1 MMNRRRVVVTGLG
14 AISPIGNTLGDILES
29 IKTSSSGIDLIENF
43 DTEGFQ
49 VKLAGE
55 VKDLDFES
63 YIDKKSLRRMDR
75 VNAFGLIAGMKSVE
89 DSGLDLEQLDR
100 NRIGVYISS
109 GIGGLE
115 TIEDQKIRG
124 MKVGYERVS
133 PFFIPM
139 SIVNMIAYHL
149 ASHFGFHGS
158 CICPVTA
165 CAGSNSAIGEGYR
178 NIKDGYSD
186 IILAGGAEASI
197 TPLGIGGFS
206 SMKALSKE
214 ENKERASIPFDKERS
229 GFVMGEGAGVLVLE
243 ELEHA
248 RSRNARIYG
257 EIIGY
262 GSTCDAGHITQ
273 PNSEGIYAA
282 KAMENAIL
290 EGGIE
295 KEQVNYI
302 NAHGTSTPLNDKYET
317 VAIKRVFGDGH
328 KNIFV
333 SSTKSMTGHLLGA
346 SGAIEAIIT
355 LISMVNGIVPPNIN
369 YRIRDKECDL
379 NIVANECRDE
389 KVDYAISNSLGFGG
403 HNVSILF
410 KRWEE

>member
-1 MMNRRRVVVTGLG
+1 MNRRRVVVTGLG
-14 AISPIGNTLGDILES
+14 AISPIGNSVEDILES
-29 IKTSSSGIDLIENF
+29 IKTSRLGIDLIENF

-55 VKDLDFES
+55 VRDLDFES

-75 VNAFGLIAGMKSVE
+75 VNAFGLIAGIQSVE
-89 DSGLDLEQLDR
+89 DSGLDLERLDR
-100 NRIGVYISS
+100 DRVAVYISS

-115 TIEDQKIRG
+115 TIEDQKTRG
-124 MKVGYERVS
+124 MKHGYEKVS

-178 NIKDGYSD
+178 SIKDGYSD
-186 IILAGGAEASI
+186 IVLVGGAEASI

-206 SMKALSKE
+206 SMKALSRE
-214 ENKERASIPFDKERS
+214 EDKERASIPFDKERS

-243 ELEHA
+243 ELDHA
-248 RSRNARIYG
+248 RRRNARIYG

-273 PNSEGIYAA
+273 PNSQGIYAA
-282 KAMENAIL
+282 KAMENAIV

-295 KEQVNYI
+295 KEEVDYI

-317 VAIKRVFGDGH
+317 IAIKRVFGDRY
-328 KNIFV
+328 KDILV

-355 LISMVNGIVPPNIN
+355 LISMVNGIIPPNIN
-369 YRIRDKECDL
+369 YRVRDEECNL
-379 NIVANECRDE
+379 NIVENEYRNE
-389 KVDYAISNSLGFGG
+389 KMDYAISNSLGFGG